1 MIGCRDNE
9 LQGLK
14 DGLHQMIPK
23 DLLDSLEAEVGGKEI
38 LIHFFFTYLM
48 FYLSVHKFVENNFFN
63 ALIMI
68 FQP

>member
-38 LIHFFFTYLM
+38 LIHFFFYL
-48 FYLSVHKFVENNFFN
+48 FN
-63 ALIMI
+63 VLFICS
-68 FQP
+68 QVC